1 MSDAI
6 PAMIGEHLVCLKRK
20 RNGAKWHVVG
30 AVTVTGL
37 IASVP
42 GTYKRCKKARS
53 FKARRKE
60 EYATRPQ
67 TFSSVRYRA
76 SV

>member
-1 MSDAI
+1 VPQAQ
-6 PAMIGEHLVCLKRK
+6 EKR
-20 RNGAKWHVVG
+20 REVVVG

-60 EYATRPQ
+60 E
-67 TFSSVRYRA
+67 
-76 SV
+76 

>member
-1 MSDAI
+1 VKLITPISDAI

-60 EYATRPQ
+60 E
-67 TFSSVRYRA
+67 
-76 SV
+76 